1 MTSVDGR
8 ERAGRWLRVSTKGQD
23 EKNQESDVDA
33 WIASHGYELGE
44 CGPNSDGT
52 YRLKAS
58 ASKGMQ
64 QEMLDLVVEDMR
76 ENRITVLVVWKSN
89 RIERRGAWNA
99 FDLARKV
106 RDAGG
111 RIEYVVDAY
120 LNDTNSMSD
129 VMLALAATKDKQY
142 SQDLS
147 DAIRAAQERIRS
159 NNGVVTCLPWG
170 YHLVG
175 DKYSKVGVPTD
186 ECREYWPKV
195 LGRCIAGDSCRT
207 IATWLDSEAV
217 RPTKGGNWNE
227 DVIRRLIRN
236 PTYCGRRLGG
246 NDAPLLTLEA
256 VVSVAVWVK
265 ANEALRNR
273 PHRGPRSPRV
283 NPVKP
288 MLASLK
294 CLRCDSP
301 MWRIHAGSRD
311 RDNYYYRCAGSGPQ
325 RKGCGNMVVLAR
337 LETKVAC
344 HMLTRFNEPY
354 QIKEWSEG
362 TNWDAE
368 IADTVQSL
376 GELPKKLSQG
386 ELAVAEY
393 NQRHAELMT
402 QLADYQ
408 YKNEHEAISGGW
420 EYLDVLNDDGSV
432 MTQGQHFFDLDREGR
447 REYLK
452 THDIQAERDENSPD
466 GIRLVIDGED
476 VTANPYETAL
486 LNTVGPP
493 LARVML
499 ESQIPNTVEWQAL
512 LRGERISGSENI
524 EYRR

>member
-1 MTSVDGR
+1 MTRVDDR
-8 ERAGRWLRVSTKGQD
+8 ERAGRWLRVSSKGQD
-23 EKNQESDVDA
+23 EKNQEPDVDA

-44 CGPNSDGT
+44 CGPDGDGT

-64 QEMLDLVVEDMR
+64 QEMLDLVVDDMR
-76 ENRITVLVVWKSN
+76 ENRLTVLVVWKSN

-147 DAIRAAQERIRS
+147 DAIRSAQERIRG
-159 NNGVVTCLPWG
+159 NNGVLTCLPWG
-170 YHLVG
+170 YDPVG

-195 LGRCIAGDSCRT
+195 LTRCIKGDSCRT
-207 IATWLDSEAV
+207 IAAWLDSEAV
-217 RPTKGGNWNE
+217 KPTKGGKWNE
-227 DVIRRLIRN
+227 DVVRRLIRN
-236 PTYCGRRLGG
+236 PTYCGRRLGW

-256 VVSVAVWVK
+256 VVSVDIWVK

-273 PHRGPRSPRV
+273 PHRGPTSPRV
-283 NPVKP
+283 NSIKP
-288 MLASLK
+288 MLAKLR
-294 CLRCDSP
+294 CARCDSP
-301 MWRIHAGSRD
+301 MWRIHAGGRD
-311 RDNYYYRCAGSGPQ
+311 RGKYYYYRCAGNGPQ
-325 RKGCGNMVVLAR
+325 RKGCGNMVPLER
-337 LETKVAC
+337 LEFKVVC
-344 HMLTRFNEPY
+344 HILTRFDEPH
-354 QIKEWSEG
+354 QIREWSEG

-376 GELPKKLSQG
+376 QELPKGLSQG
-386 ELAVAEY
+386 KLTVAEY
-393 NQRHAELMT
+393 NQRHGDLMT

-408 YKNEHEAISGGW
+408 WKNEHEAISGDW
-420 EYLDVLNDDGSV
+420 EYIDVFIGDGSV
-432 MTQGQHFFDLDREGR
+432 MTQGQHFFSLDGDGR

-452 THDIQAERDENSPD
+452 EHDIRAENNEKAPD
-466 GIRLVIDGED
+466 GIRLIIDGEE
-476 VTANPYETAL
+476 VASNPYEKAL
-486 LNTVGPP
+486 LDIVGPEI
-493 LARVML
+493 ARVML
-499 ESQIPNTVEWQAL
+499 EVQIPDAIEWQAL
-512 LRGERISGSENI
+512 LVRQPPLEV
-524 EYRR
+524 